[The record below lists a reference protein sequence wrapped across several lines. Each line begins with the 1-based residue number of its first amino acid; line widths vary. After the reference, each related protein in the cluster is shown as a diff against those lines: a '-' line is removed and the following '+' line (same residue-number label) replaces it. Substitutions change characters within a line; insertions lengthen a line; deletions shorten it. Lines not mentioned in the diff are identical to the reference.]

1 MPVGCVESREKLM
14 AMCSGV
20 MVSSGH
26 SCDSGG
32 GGSAPQV
39 GVIAPK
45 MGLVPHACGQVVQGA
60 HSGDDLPFLQICCD
74 FRNPTLCRGR
84 NGVLQYVS
92 DL

>member
-1 MPVGCVESREKLM
+1 MPVEYMESREKLM

-26 SCDSGG
+26 SCDSGVG
-32 GGSAPQV
+32 GGSAPKV

-45 MGLVPHACGQVVQGA
+45 VGACGQVVQEA
-60 HSGDDLPFLQICCD
+60 HSEGYLPFLQICCD
-74 FRNPTLCRGR
+74 FRNPMSCHGR
-84 NGVLQYVS
+84 NEVLQYFS